1 MNVSLCK
8 MLFLLTNPDSALEGH
23 EDLFCLSDNDLTR
36 GVSVLPRQYEEQDL
50 AIITGLYSTTGMNR
64 VPLPEAARRFYELS
78 VNAFDAFVHAW
89 MSELPIEAQMLKF
102 GRRVAASADRQEAG
116 RAATDRGD
124 ADTLAVLT
132 ASARVHHEVHRM
144 YGFLRFF
151 PDPKGAYTAFCGP
164 DHFVLPSLGCHFTA
178 RFGET
183 AWNII
188 DEKRGLRLFRLPGE
202 QAKMRVSDGA
212 FSKPGDDWNE
222 LWRHYHSTVN
232 NESRKNP
239 DLQRQFLPKRYW
251 KYLSEM

>member
-1 MNVSLCK
+1 MIFPLD
-8 MLFLLTNPDSALEGH
+8 NPDGALEDH
-23 EDLFCLSDNDLTR
+23 EDLFCLSDNDLLR

-50 AIITGLYSTTGMNR
+50 EIITGLYSPIGMKQIA
-64 VPLPEAARRFYELS
+64 LPEVARRFYELS

-89 MSELPIEAQMLKF
+89 MSELPLEAQMLKF
-102 GRRVAASADRQEAG
+102 GRRVAASADRQAAE

-124 ADTLAVLT
+124 ADTLAVIT
-132 ASARVHHEVHRM
+132 ASTRVHHEVHRM

-164 DHFVLPSLGCHFTA
+164 DHFVLPALGCHFTA

-188 DEKRGLRLFRLPGE
+188 DEKRGLCLSRLPGE
-202 QAKMRVSDGA
+202 RAKMRVYCGG

-222 LWRHYHSTVN
+222 LWRHYHSTIK
-232 NESRKNP
+232 NESRKTP